1 MAVDGDA
8 GTHPA
13 RAMWQRYETLHAV
26 VYFAPEVAE
35 AMVRV
40 GLKGFWMGY
49 FGGRAA
55 PMGPVGPE
63 LVTATFYNFHP
74 SMPARAIP
82 DAWSFATPAAVLEAR
97 TAAVGAAL
105 RRLLGDEVDGP
116 AVAEAAEL
124 AARAAG
130 ACSPQGRPL
139 FAAHLGLPWPEEPH
153 LRLWHAATLLRE
165 HRGDGHVAALL
176 TAGLGG
182 LEAHVVLVAAGVV
195 DAEQM
200 RRARGWSEDDWAS
213 AERGLVDRGLLE
225 PSGGL
230 TEEGRP
236 APAGGRGG
244 HGPPRDG
251 AVGPPGRRGDRAAPR
266 VARPPGPPDRR
277 LRRAAVPEPD
287 GPDPAGVSCVR

>member
-35 AMVRV
+35 AVVRV

-230 TEEGRP
+230 TEEG
-236 APAGGRGG
+236 A
-244 HGPPRDG
+244 
-251 AVGPPGRRGDRAAPR
+251 
-266 VARPPGPPDRR
+266 R
-277 LRRAAVPEPD
+277 LRREVEAVTDRLAMEPWD
-287 GPDPAGVSCVR
+287 HLGDEATGRLHELLDPLARRIVASGELPYPNPMGLTPPG